1 MRLLS
6 RQQIT
11 EVAEQLR
18 INRQWQRAA
27 SACCA
32 AVVALIMVSQALA
45 QQQAMKR
52 WASHHDV
59 LVATS
64 DIAPG
69 ETLTTD
75 NTSRT
80 PAPRALTPRDA
91 LVSLESDDVASSLIV
106 EGQVI
111 SRVDVGATTSLTPQG
126 WKTVALP
133 DEVMLPL
140 STVGARVDVVIEARV
155 VVSNAVL
162 ISVATDAQ
170 NATIAVPEQ
179 HAPSVAIAAQRG
191 ALTLVGSS

>member
-1 MRLLS
+1 
-6 RQQIT
+6 
-11 EVAEQLR
+11 
-18 INRQWQRAA
+18 
-27 SACCA
+27 
-32 AVVALIMVSQALA
+32 MVSQALA

-52 WASHHDV
+52 WVSHHDV

-91 LVSLESDDVASSLIV
+91 LVSLESGDVASSLIV

-111 SRVDVGATTSLTPQG
+111 SRVDVGTTTSLTPQG

-155 VVSNAVL
+155 VVSNAIL
-162 ISVATDAQ
+162 IGIATDAQ
-170 NATIAVPEQ
+170 NATIAVPER

-191 ALTLVGSS
+191 TLTLVGSS